1 MKHTVIALVGDNME
15 ALFMGIREFPTERI
29 VLITPEKQLD
39 KAQKVMEDL
48 KKFGIPVKI
57 TEIKGNIWMES
68 FKVVAETKKFAP
80 ENSLLINVG
89 TSDCTLGCALTS
101 AAFVNG
107 IKAFTVSEGEIVFLP
122 VLKFSYYKMLT
133 QKKLDILKTLYREK
147 QCCASLE
154 SLSRKLGMSLP
165 LVSYHINGTLKSEG
179 LKQLG
184 LVDTAEK
191 KGRVEVHLS
200 TLGKLLVRGYI
211 D

>member
-1 MKHTVIALVGDNME
+1 MKHTVIALVGENMD
-15 ALFMGIREFPTERI
+15 ALFVGIREFPTESI
-29 VLITPEKQLD
+29 VLITPDKHIE
-39 KAQKVMEDL
+39 KAQEVMNDL
-48 KKFGIPVKI
+48 KKFNIPVRI
-57 TEIKGNIWMES
+57 AEIKGDIWMES
-68 FKVVAETKKFAP
+68 FRVVAETKKFAS
-80 ENSLLINVG
+80 EGSLLINVG

-107 IKAFTVSEGEIVFLP
+107 IKAFTISNGEVMFLP

-133 QKKLDILKTLYREK
+133 EKKLDILKTLYKEK

-154 SLSRKLGMSLP
+154 SLSKKLEMSLP
-165 LVSYHINGTLKSEG
+165 LVSYHVNGTLKSEG

-184 LVDTAEK
+184 LVDTTEN
-191 KGRVEVHLS
+191 KGRVKVNLS